1 MIVKIVK
8 NTLSDYENY
17 QIVLITYIEKYIN
30 ENASLIATNII
41 FN

>member
-8 NTLSDYENY
+8 NTLNDYENY
-17 QIVLITYIEKYIN
+17 RSVLITYIEKHIN
-30 ENASLIATNII
+30 ENASLIDNN

>member
-8 NTLSDYENY
+8 NTLNDYENY
-17 QIVLITYIEKYIN
+17 RSVLITYIEKHIN
-30 ENASLIATNII
+30 ENDSLIANN

>member
-8 NTLSDYENY
+8 NTLNDYENY
-17 QIVLITYIEKYIN
+17 LIVLITYIEKYIN

-41 FN
+41 FH

>member
-8 NTLSDYENY
+8 NTLNDYENY
-17 QIVLITYIEKYIN
+17 RIVLINYIEKYIN

-41 FN
+41 FH